1 MSGQTLKCLLHIKS
15 HLHLLLK
22 LNCRNYS
29 QFTDE
34 ERLKEGVIAEKTA
47 SVLSCFSHVGFF
59 ATPWTAAH
67 QDPLS
72 VGFSRQKDWSGLPFP
87 PPGDLPDPG
96 IELESSAFPA
106 LQADSSPL
114 SHQGSFTDNS
124 GFSQVFSPSCCSVSV
139 VCSVV
144 CPTLCNPMDCITP
157 RFLVLHHLPEVAQTY
172 VH

>member
-1 MSGQTLKCLLHIKS
+1 MFASYVIPPASTPQTL
-15 HLHLLLK
+15 
-22 LNCRNYS
+22 NYRNYS
-29 QFTDE
+29 QFTDK
-34 ERLKEGVIAEKTA
+34 ERLKEDVMVEKTA
-47 SVLSCFSHVGFF
+47 CVLSCFSHVRFF
-59 ATPWTAAH
+59 ATPQTAAH

-96 IELESSAFPA
+96 IELESSAFSA

-124 GFSQVFSPSCCSVSV
+124 SDFSQVFSPCRCSV

-144 CPTLCNPMDCITP
+144 CPTLCDLMDCSMP
-157 RFLVLHHLPEVAQTY
+157 SFPVLHCLLKVAQT
-172 VH
+172 HIH

>member
-1 MSGQTLKCLLHIKS
+1 MKNGSFTPCQVRLFASYIIPPASTPQT
-15 HLHLLLK
+15 

-34 ERLKEGVIAEKTA
+34 ESLKEGVIAEKTA
-47 SVLSCFSHVGFF
+47 CVLSCFSHVGFF
-59 ATPWTAAH
+59 ATLWTAAH

-124 GFSQVFSPSCCSVSV
+124 DFSQVFSPSCCSVSQ
-139 VCSVV
+139 
-144 CPTLCNPMDCITP
+144 LCVQLFATP
-157 RFLVLHHLPEVAQTY
+157 WTAAH
-172 VH
+172 